1 MRKII
6 GVVVAMTLTL
16 SVLFIPT
23 LAGNDNAKASVPE
36 KHIAFSWANTAQTVR
51 SGCGAVPICTDWS
64 KER

>member
-6 GVVVAMTLTL
+6 GVVVAMILTL

-36 KHIAFSWANTAQTVR
+36 KHIAFSWANTA
-51 SGCGAVPICTDWS
+51 AIKTDSSLWP
-64 KER
+64 